1 MTLRPHT
8 VYEGL
13 QGMYGSL
20 TLTGALFQEAS
31 TCAFVS
37 DGSKDYNSRP
47 RGPDFHLEFFPLHS
61 PLLKESKFVSFP
73 LLTYMLKFSRFAIL
87 TSGRQSKDPKFQLAS
102 PLAPSV
108 AAACVKQTITL
119 KTFRPPSVTSGG
131 GARLSLP
138 WEWIQISD
146 EEEAPFI

>member
-1 MTLRPHT
+1 
-8 VYEGL
+8 
-13 QGMYGSL
+13 MYGSL

-31 TCAFVS
+31 TRAFVS

-87 TSGRQSKDPKFQLAS
+87 TSGQQKEVRSTRDVDKLPD
-102 PLAPSV
+102 
-108 AAACVKQTITL
+108 
-119 KTFRPPSVTSGG
+119 RPPSASRPQG
-131 GARLSLP
+131 
-138 WEWIQISD
+138 
-146 EEEAPFI
+146 